1 MHRGTLTSQ
10 IETKVGNRRCE
21 RLLREA
27 ELWLAA
33 AGPVP
38 ADLAAELDEQEF
50 EERVEPI
57 CVAPVSDGS
66 RSLSEAA
73 HELHAFAVWLV
84 EIELDGWQLVHEADD
99 GHLHVVHS
107 DPSMRLFDAEL
118 HEA

>member
-1 MHRGTLTSQ
+1 
-10 IETKVGNRRCE
+10 
-21 RLLREA
+21 
-27 ELWLAA
+27 
-33 AGPVP
+33 VP
-38 ADLAAELDEQEF
+38 
-50 EERVEPI
+50 
-57 CVAPVSDGS
+57 DGS

-84 EIELDGWQLVHEADD
+84 EMELDGWQLVHEAED

>member
-1 MHRGTLTSQ
+1 MTDEVSVRHPHSHRRALTPDQ
-10 IETKVGNRRCE
+10 
-21 RLLREA
+21 A
-27 ELWLAA
+27 
-33 AGPVP
+33 

-57 CVAPVSDGS
+57 CVAPVADGS

-84 EIELDGWQLVHEADD
+84 EMEIDGWQMVHEAED

-107 DPSMRLFDAEL
+107 DPSMRLYDAEL